1 MFSYRQLQR
10 LEERLSIQIFERTSK
25 NVRLTGDGKAFCD
38 EALALLAQ
46 LEDMAFSCDTPRDI
60 LQVHPALRLE
70 LIATD
75 RLGDILGRQ
84 LGFTVWRDSE
94 RIVGNRGFISH
105 ASRIHGILPLR
116 PHAFSS
122 EGITP

>member
-25 NVRLTGDGKAFCD
+25 IVRLTDDGKAFCD
-38 EALALLAQ
+38 EALAPLAQ
-46 LEDMAFSCDTPRDI
+46 LEDVAFSCATSRDI

-84 LGFTVWRDSE
+84 LEFTVKNNCRCTKNF
-94 RIVGNRGFISH
+94 G
-105 ASRIHGILPLR
+105 P
-116 PHAFSS
+116 
-122 EGITP
+122 